1 MGIVGDAVSKIS
13 EPNIKALALL
23 AGNRCAFPKC
33 PEILAAEN
41 GAISG
46 KIAHIKGQHPGSA
59 RYDSSMTEDQR
70 NHYKNLIFL
79 CPNHHEEIDKVN
91 PGSYPPERLHEIKV
105 THERWVSEQCR
116 KQMPE
121 VQFAELKVVTNYL
134 AEAPIPQ
141 GGSFDVIP
149 IKDKIHRN
157 NLSAAVEADI
167 TLGLCRVSLVED
179 YIQRNLDPEF
189 GNRLRYRFVNNYL
202 ELREKDGLRGDDLF
216 YALWQFASGNS
227 TVFRV
232 QAAGLTVLVYLFQA
246 CDVFEK

>member
-1 MGIVGDAVSKIS
+1 LLGDAVSKIS
-13 EPNIKALALL
+13 EPNIKTLALR

-33 PEILAAEN
+33 PEILAAAN
-41 GAISG
+41 GVISG
-46 KIAHIKGQHPGSA
+46 KIAHIKGRHPGSA
-59 RYDSSMTEDQR
+59 RYDSGMIEDQR
-70 NHYKNLIFL
+70 NHYDNLIFL

-91 PGSYPPERLHEIKV
+91 PGSYPPEMLYKIKK
-105 THERWVSEQCR
+105 THEGWVSEQCR

-121 VQFAELKVVTNYL
+121 LQFAELKVVTNYL
-134 AEAPIPQ
+134 VEAPIPQ

-179 YIQRNLDPEF
+179 YIQRNPDPEF
-189 GNRLRYRFVNNYL
+189 GNRLRCGFVNNYL
-202 ELREKDGLRGDDLF
+202 ELREKDGLMGDDLF
-216 YALWQFASGNS
+216 SALWQFASGNS
-227 TVFRV
+227 RVFRIQV
-232 QAAGLTVLVYLFQA
+232 AGLAVLVYLFQA